1 VSSCEQPASLPDPRG
16 ELPTSVLDRLIARW
30 RPEEIWLYGSRAH
43 GTHRPDSDWDLL
55 VVVPDGAPASQL
67 DLGEAWAALSDLR
80 PPVEAYPVVRSEF
93 EEGRRHLGSLARIAV
108 TEGRR
113 IYAR

>member
-1 VSSCEQPASLPDPRG
+1 MSSSDQATSPPEPRG
-16 ELPTSVLDRLIARW
+16 ELPTSVLERVIAQW

-55 VVVPDGAPASQL
+55 VIVPDNTPASQL

-80 PPVEAYPVVRSEF
+80 PPVEAYPVLRSEF
-93 EEGRRHLGSLARIAV
+93 EEGQRHLGSLARIAV